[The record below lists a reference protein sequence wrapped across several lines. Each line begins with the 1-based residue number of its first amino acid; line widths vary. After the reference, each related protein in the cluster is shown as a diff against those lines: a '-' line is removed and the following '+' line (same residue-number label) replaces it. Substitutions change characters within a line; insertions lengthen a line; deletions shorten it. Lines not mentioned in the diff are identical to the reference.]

1 MTNTNTTKT
10 AAAIAFE
17 YAQAADSFIDFDP
30 ARLVMRD
37 EATFS
42 RLARNAAYF
51 LSAPVCDGTEY
62 EDENEDE
69 DTPEAFDPL
78 GIEFF
83 RNAENGE
90 FIADVDLTVGGP
102 SIWARYE
109 SRRGRLTLFAHWGS
123 DELEFTS
130 DDCPLI
136 DWIKCAEDCAY

>member
-1 MTNTNTTKT
+1 MTNTNATKT

-17 YAQAADSFIDFDP
+17 YAQAADSLIDFDP

-51 LSAPVCDGTEY
+51 LSAPVYDGA
-62 EDENEDE
+62 EDE

-78 GIEFF
+78 GIEIY

-90 FIADVDLTVGGP
+90 FIADVYLTVGGP

-109 SRRGRLTLFAHWGS
+109 SRRGRLTLFAHWGA
-123 DELEFTS
+123 DEIEFTS
-130 DDCPLI
+130 DECPLI